1 MFNTICIKFIN
12 TPSMIPVQEKV
23 RSASELAFIGVIIQL
38 AGLLLGGLATLAGFI
53 VELIAIKRLSEAFN
67 NPAIWRNALN
77 AVIAAIVGTV
87 VLIASTF
94 AFLFQFRPMNPHLDP
109 SLSIGIV
116 AAIFVVV
123 YVFVILSGRYYRN
136 LYNELANSSGMS
148 EFRDAAKW
156 TWLGVLL
163 LIVIVG
169 GILVLVGRIFALL
182 GYNRLKGWK
191 PPQQT

>member
-1 MFNTICIKFIN
+1 M
-12 TPSMIPVQEKV
+12 QEKV
-23 RSASELAFIGVIIQL
+23 RSAGELAFIGVIIQL
-38 AGLLLGGLATLAGFI
+38 AGLLLGGLATLAGYI

-77 AVIAAIVGTV
+77 AVITAIVGTV
-87 VLIASTF
+87 VLIASIF
-94 AFLFQFRPMNPHLDP
+94 ALLLGFPLLLKPMNPHLYP
-109 SLSIGIV
+109 LLSIGIV

-123 YVFVILSGRYYRN
+123 YVFVLLSGRYYRN
-136 LYNELANSSGMS
+136 LYNELANSSGIS

-163 LIVIVG
+163 FIVIVG
-169 GILVLVGRIFALL
+169 AILVLVGRIFALL
-182 GYNRLKGWK
+182 GYNRLKEWR

>member
-1 MFNTICIKFIN
+1 M
-12 TPSMIPVQEKV
+12 QEKV
-23 RSASELAFIGVIIQL
+23 RSAGELAFIGVIIQL

-53 VELIAIKRLSEAFN
+53 VELIAIRRLSEAFN

-77 AVIAAIVGTV
+77 AVIAAVVGTV
-87 VLIASTF
+87 VLIASITL
-94 AFLFQFRPMNPHLDP
+94 LFGLMPMNPHLYP
-109 SLSIGIV
+109 SLSIGIS
-116 AAIFVVV
+116 AIFVVV
-123 YVFVILSGRYYRN
+123 YVFVLLSGRYYRN
-136 LYNELANSSGMS
+136 LYNELANSSGIS

-163 LIVIVG
+163 FIVIVG
-169 GILVLVGRIFALL
+169 AILVLVGRIFALL

>member
-1 MFNTICIKFIN
+1 MK
-12 TPSMIPVQEKV
+12 PVQEKV
-23 RSASELAFIGVIIQL
+23 RAAGELAFIGVIIQL
-38 AGLLLGGLATLAGFI
+38 AGLLLGGLATLAGYI

-67 NPAIWRNALN
+67 NPAIWRNALK
-77 AVIAAIVGTV
+77 AVITAIVGTV

-94 AFLFQFRPMNPHLDP
+94 ALLFGLMPMNPYLYP
-109 SLSIGIV
+109 FLFIGIV

-123 YVFVILSGRYYRN
+123 YVFVLLSGRYYRN
-136 LYNELANSSGMS
+136 LYNELANSSGIS

-169 GILVLVGRIFALL
+169 AILVLVGRIFTLL
-182 GYNRLKGWK
+182 GYNRLKEWK

>member
-1 MFNTICIKFIN
+1 
-12 TPSMIPVQEKV
+12 VQEKV
-23 RSASELAFIGVIIQL
+23 RSAGELAFIGVIIQL

-77 AVIAAIVGTV
+77 AVITAIVGTV
-87 VLIASTF
+87 VLIASIF
-94 AFLFQFRPMNPHLDP
+94 ALLLGSPLLLKPMNPHLYP
-109 SLSIGIV
+109 LLSIGI
-116 AAIFVVV
+116 AATFVVV
-123 YVFVILSGRYYRN
+123 YVFVLLSGRYYRN
-136 LYNELANSSGMS
+136 LYNELANSSGIS

-163 LIVIVG
+163 FIVIVG
-169 GILVLVGRIFALL
+169 AILVLVGRIFALL
-182 GYNRLKGWK
+182 GYNRLKEWK

>member
-1 MFNTICIKFIN
+1 M
-12 TPSMIPVQEKV
+12 QEKV
-23 RSASELAFIGVIIQL
+23 RSAGELAFIGVIIQL
-38 AGLLLGGLATLAGFI
+38 AGLLLGGLATLVGFI

-87 VLIASTF
+87 VLIAITF
-94 AFLFQFRPMNPHLDP
+94 TFLFEFRPMNPHLNP
-109 SLSIGIV
+109 SLSIGI

>member
-1 MFNTICIKFIN
+1 M
-12 TPSMIPVQEKV
+12 QERV
-23 RSASELAFIGVIIQL
+23 RSAGELAFIGVIIQL
-38 AGLLLGGLATLAGFI
+38 AGLLLGGLATLAGYI

-77 AVIAAIVGTV
+77 AVIIAIVGTV

-94 AFLFQFRPMNPHLDP
+94 AFLFGLPLLLKPMNSYLYTSLYIGNP
-109 SLSIGIV
+109 SLYPLLFIGIV

-123 YVFVILSGRYYRN
+123 YVFVLLLGRYYRN
-136 LYNELANSSGMS
+136 LYNELANSSGVS

-156 TWLGVLL
+156 TWLGALL
-163 LIVIVG
+163 FVVIVG
-169 GILVLVGRIFALL
+169 AILVLVGRIFALL
-182 GYNRLKGWK
+182 GYNRLKEWK